1 MHKFI
6 VSLFVCFSF
15 LIINAQIICP
25 ILPTPVTYVPLSIKS
40 EINAAPVKTN
50 VDWVI
55 KIDTSKLNANLFEQ
69 FNFFGKLYHGI
80 LFIPSKD
87 DAFIHFNR
95 LCNVPEDSYTI
106 NVTDKVTISFCSE
119 RSCFY
124 ALQSLMQMIQQE
136 NTNLYIQQGFV
147 KDFPKYQW
155 RGMHLDV
162 ARHFFTVDEVKK
174 YIDLMA
180 LYKFN
185 IFHWH
190 LTDDQGWRIE
200 IKKYPKL
207 TEIGAWRD
215 STVENHYSTYPR
227 TYEKKKYG
235 GFYTQ
240 EQIRDIVQYAANR
253 YIAIVPEIEMPG
265 HARAALAA
273 YPELSCTG
281 KQQGV
286 EGLWGVFDDIF
297 CSNDESITFLQN
309 VLSEV
314 VELFPGKYIHIGGD
328 EAPKSRWNQC
338 EKCQMVMKENNLKDA
353 NQLQSYFIKRMD
365 EFLVSRGKTL
375 MGWDEILEGGLSP
388 NAVVMSWRGFEGGK
402 EAAKQGH
409 YVVMSP
415 GSHCYFDHYQGRGKE
430 EPLAIGGY
438 LPLEKVF
445 DFSPISK
452 DMSTS
457 EASYVLGGQANL
469 WTEYIG
475 DFKKLEYMAYPRAIA
490 LSEALWCNEKPSYD
504 MFFQQLTSYHFP
516 LLKKLK
522 VNFSTTSLKTTL
534 KTERS
539 EKGIVFELFSKHNNT
554 IELIES
560 KEILRSKKGKKIT
573 TIQFNSKNSDAINVI
588 QNKALGAKIKFI
600 SHPSPYYNADNVILV
615 DGQFGVKP
623 WKGHEWIG
631 FDTTQIIF
639 ELELP
644 KKIRV
649 KTLEISFLQDDGSWI
664 HVPCSM
670 AIESRDSNNGC
681 GIGCSGGFKNQEIV
695 KFSSP
700 FGNKKVSHILF
711 KIDNNRKIP
720 ENLPGAGHTPWV
732 FIDEIIIE

>member
-1 MHKFI
+1 MYKLIVTFFACVFI
-6 VSLFVCFSF
+6 LK
-15 LIINAQIICP
+15 INAQSTCP
-25 ILPTPVTYVPLSIKS
+25 ILPTPVTYVPLSVKS

-55 KIDTSKLNANLFEQ
+55 KIDTTNLNANLLEQ

-80 LFIPSKD
+80 LFVPNNE
-87 DAFIHFNR
+87 DAFIHFNK

-106 NVTDKVTISFCSE
+106 NVTDNVTISFCSE

-185 IFHWH
+185 TFHWH

-253 YIAIVPEIEMPG
+253 YITIVPEIEMPG

-309 VLSEV
+309 VLNEV

-353 NQLQSYFIKRMD
+353 HQLQSYFIKRMD

-375 MGWDEILEGGLSP
+375 IGWDEILEGGLSP

-402 EAAKQGH
+402 EAAKQEH

-415 GSHCYFDHYQGRGKE
+415 GSHCYFDHYQGRDKE

-490 LSEALWCNEKPSYD
+490 LSEALWCSDKPSYD
-504 MFFQQLTSYHFP
+504 KFFQQLTSYHFP

-522 VNFSTTSLKTTL
+522 VNFSTTSLKPTL

-539 EKGIVFELFSKHNNT
+539 EKGIVLKLFTNQNNKD
-554 IELIES
+554 ELIES
-560 KEILRSKKGKKIT
+560 KEIQRSKKGKKVT
-573 TIQFNSKNSDAINVI
+573 SIQINSKNSDAINVI

-600 SHPSPYYNADNVILV
+600 SQPSPYYNADNVILV
-615 DGQFGVKP
+615 DGQFGAKP

-664 HVPCSM
+664 HVPCLM
-670 AIESRDSNNGC
+670 AIESRDSKNGC
-681 GIGCSGGFKNQEIV
+681 GMGCSDEFYNQEKV
-695 KFSSP
+695 KFPSP

-711 KIDNNRKIP
+711 KIDNDRKIP